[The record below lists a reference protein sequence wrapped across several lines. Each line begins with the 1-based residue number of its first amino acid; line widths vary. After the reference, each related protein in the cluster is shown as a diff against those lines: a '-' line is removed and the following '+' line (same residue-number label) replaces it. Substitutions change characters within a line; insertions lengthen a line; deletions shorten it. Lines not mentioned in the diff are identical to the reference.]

1 LWSGERWSIVDVM
14 QWLVLLLLGTL
25 SPAGSLLAGVSPRN
39 FWVLCGR
46 DGVPPP
52 GSLELCKDCLNAQR
66 VGDAEAMEQ
75 AMSRLGHLPVAVEM
89 AVGTDGSRRFALP
102 AADAP
107 HATNDDDA
115 ASRRRLLEFSEL
127 SFGEGGHGHTT
138 WPAGVALAIWLQRNA
153 PFVRGQ
159 RVLELGS
166 GVGIAGLSAA
176 LAGAAHVTLTDVAE
190 DERWPGLSTRL
201 QANLQKNARASQV
214 GMVAAAAPL
223 DWEACVAPD
232 YVPSETYP
240 RLLGSD
246 LAYDERSVEALVAA
260 VTKHLAPG
268 GQACLVNV
276 RNRDGPPAAASAAF
290 VEQLQQSDEGE
301 VVVEE
306 AALVNNYEKTDL
318 FILTFTKK
326 QDA

>member
-1 LWSGERWSIVDVM
+1 MTSAESVADA
-14 QWLVLLLLGTL
+14 VLLDERLVVE
-25 SPAGSLLAGVSPRN
+25 SGSKHSGRRATPTR
-39 FWVLCGR
+39 CGR

-176 LAGAAHVTLTDVAE
+176 LAGAAHVTLTSMLKVPTLCC
-190 DERWPGLSTRL
+190 RCSLPWSPG
-201 QANLQKNARASQV
+201 
-214 GMVAAAAPL
+214 
-223 DWEACVAPD
+223 
-232 YVPSETYP
+232 
-240 RLLGSD
+240 
-246 LAYDERSVEALVAA
+246 
-260 VTKHLAPG
+260 
-268 GQACLVNV
+268 ACLS
-276 RNRDGPPAAASAAF
+276 G
-290 VEQLQQSDEGE
+290 LL
-301 VVVEE
+301 
-306 AALVNNYEKTDL
+306 AALRTRGDPPSLLRANGRPRCGS
-318 FILTFTKK
+318 
-326 QDA
+326 